1 MGGGGRSRC
10 PHRGSAAGMRE
21 KDAVAWPPDP
31 AKHVRKR
38 RPTGRGAQL
47 QIRAARAE
55 REARKR
61 AYALGG
67 RLRCSR
73 RQWHGCSLAARFGC
87 PGVTPASDTEVSD
100 QEPEDAGSLFAQT
113 GNRGQQ
119 GPLKPEVF
127 GIGQFNLYFSPP
139 MIQMSD
145 ALRDHEYVLTYED
158 KDADWMLVGDLPPDT
173 FAHSVQQVVSQA
185 CKFCHK
191 DEIVRM
197 LQNFYVI
204 AVVPVN

>member
-1 MGGGGRSRC
+1 MTTSSKSTYPSFFHPGHLRRRAPSDVPDHHSQPPSIPPQCLPDYCRQPTFASSSETICTRTGREGDPMGGGGRSCC

-21 KDAVAWPPDP
+21 KDAVVWPPDL
-31 AKHVRKR
+31 AKDVRKR

-73 RQWHGCSLAARFGC
+73 RQQHGCSSAARFGC

-100 QEPEDAGSLFAQT
+100 QEPEDAGSL
-113 GNRGQQ
+113 
-119 GPLKPEVF
+119 
-127 GIGQFNLYFSPP
+127 
-139 MIQMSD
+139 
-145 ALRDHEYVLTYED
+145 
-158 KDADWMLVGDLPPDT
+158 
-173 FAHSVQQVVSQA
+173 
-185 CKFCHK
+185 
-191 DEIVRM
+191 
-197 LQNFYVI
+197 
-204 AVVPVN
+204 